1 MLQLLGLWPM
11 ALAYRVVVQDV
22 WTIVVAAGS
31 GRRFGGPKQFV
42 DLAGR
47 PLLAWALDAAAE
59 VSSGVV
65 VVVPADR
72 LEQLAR
78 LRPQLPGIDAVVAG
92 GATRSESVRAG
103 LAAVPASAAIVAVHD
118 GARPLADRALFRRVI
133 DAVASQDGATGAIPG
148 VAVTDTLRS
157 TDGAPV
163 DREALVAVQT
173 PQAFRADALRRAH
186 RNHPQATDDASL
198 IEAAGQRVVVV
209 EGDPANLKVTAPS
222 DLAVAAALLAER
234 GAAGPAPTAD
244 DRPGAA
250 TREDGDMAD
259 HDRTEPI
266 DLRVGNGFDIHRFS
280 DDPER
285 RCVLGGVEISGVPGL
300 VAHSDGDPVAH
311 AVAEALLGAVG
322 MGDLGSHF
330 PDTDPAHAGA
340 DSMLLLGD
348 VVAKLADEGW
358 RAVNVDCSVIA
369 ERPKLAPHRDEMTRR
384 LSDVVGAPVSVKGRR
399 AEGVGSLGSGEAIVA
414 LASALVAQR

>member
-1 MLQLLGLWPM
+1 MLWPM
-11 ALAYRVVVQDV
+11 ALAYLVMVLDV

-42 DLAGR
+42 ALAGR
-47 PLLAWALDAAAE
+47 PLLAWALEAAAE
-59 VSSGVV
+59 VSTGVV

-72 LEQLAR
+72 LEHLAR

-103 LAAVPASAAIVAVHD
+103 LAAVPATAGIVAVHD
-118 GARPLADRALFRRVI
+118 GARPLADRAVFRRVI
-133 DAVASQDGATGAIPG
+133 DAVASPDGAAGAIPG
-148 VAVTDTLRS
+148 VALTDTLRS
-157 TDGAPV
+157 NDGSVV
-163 DREALVAVQT
+163 DRDTLIAVQT
-173 PQAFRADALRRAH
+173 PQAFRADALRQAH
-186 RNHPQATDDASL
+186 QDHSEATDDASL
-198 IEAAGQRVVVV
+198 IEACGQRIEVV
-209 EGDPANLKVTAPS
+209 EGDPANLKVTVPS
-222 DLAVAAALLAER
+222 DLVVAAALLAER
-234 GAAGPAPTAD
+234 DATGPAPHAD

-250 TREDGDMAD
+250 AREDGEMAD

-285 RCVLGGVEISGVPGL
+285 RCVLGGVEIPGVPGL
-300 VAHSDGDPVAH
+300 EAHSDGDPVAH
-311 AVAEALLGAVG
+311 AVAEALLGAIG
-322 MGDLGSHF
+322 LGDLGSHF

-340 DSMLLLGD
+340 DSMALLGE
-348 VVAKLADEGW
+348 VVARVADAGW
-358 RAVNVDCSVIA
+358 QAVNVDCSVIA

-414 LASALVAQR
+414 LASALVARR